1 VEALAAEAQGSVLRL
16 LDRVEKQRKFMSV
29 KVMTRFGSRILL
41 LTFCCLFPLDGIAQL
56 RGPKVIE
63 RVVVI
68 GYRRLTE
75 RDIRAHIRMR
85 PGQLFMSELGRRD
98 LDRILATGLFDT
110 KQTRVF
116 GETGVRGGVEVVFEM
131 VEMPLIS
138 KVTFKDLSPSEEI
151 DIVELLRAKRIDL
164 VKDAVYQPGKAQ
176 SAQRLIKELLISNGW
191 RDVRVT
197 DVLERIDTF
206 VSIEFAISR
215 SK

>member
-1 VEALAAEAQGSVLRL
+1 
-16 LDRVEKQRKFMSV
+16 MI
-29 KVMTRFGSRILL
+29 TRFGSRILL
-41 LTFCCLFPLDGIAQL
+41 VTFCCLFPFDGSAQS

-85 PGQLFMSELGRRD
+85 PGQLFTYELGRSD

-116 GETGVRGGVEVVFEM
+116 GETGMRGGVEVVLEV

-138 KVTFKDLSPSEEI
+138 KVTFKGLSPREEI
-151 DIVELLRAKRIDL
+151 NIVELLRTKRIDL
-164 VKDAVYQPGKAQ
+164 VKDAVYQPGKAK
-176 SAQRLIKELLISNGW
+176 SAQRLIKEFLMSNGW
-191 RDVRVT
+191 RDVSVT
-197 DVLERIDTF
+197 DVLECIDTF
-206 VSIEFAISR
+206 VSIEFIISR
-215 SK
+215 SQ